1 MKTNTLLFTLLLF
14 AVFSCSKNVEYSE
27 TFKKETSGKYLYTQ
41 DDLLEVYYEDNNLY
55 LKWRGAEKIKPV
67 VLSKEEFFVAD
78 MYKKLRFTK
87 HPDTK
92 ERYISIV
99 PEEEGKAITYDY
111 LKVPDDYKTPS
122 QYLQDGNYEKALQ
135 GFLKIKQTDS
145 TSIAIR
151 ERNFNQMGYDFLRD
165 KKYEEAI
172 EVFKINKE
180 LYPNSS
186 NVYDSLADAYLRS
199 GDSLKAY
206 ENYSKSLELGNP
218 NMKAINFVDIYSK
231 KLEE

>member
-27 TFKKETSGKYLYTQ
+27 AFKKETSGKYLYTQ
-41 DDLLEVYYEDNNLY
+41 DDLLEVYYEDNDLY

-67 VLSKEEFFVAD
+67 VLSRDEFFVAD

-92 ERYISIV
+92 EHYISIV

-111 LKVPDDYKTPS
+111 LKVSDNYKTPS

-135 GFLKIKQTDS
+135 GFLKIKQADS

-151 ERNFNQMGYDFLRD
+151 ERSFNQIGYDFLRD

-172 EVFKINKE
+172 EVFIINKE

-186 NVYDSLADAYLRS
+186 NVYDSLADAYLRN

-218 NMKAINFVDIYSK
+218 NMKAINFVDIYRK